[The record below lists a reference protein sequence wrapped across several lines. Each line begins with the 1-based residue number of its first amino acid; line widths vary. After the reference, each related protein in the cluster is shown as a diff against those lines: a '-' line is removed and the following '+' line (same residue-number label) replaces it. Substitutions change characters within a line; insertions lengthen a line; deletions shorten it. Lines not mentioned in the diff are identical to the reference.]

1 MRDVELEAG
10 EVPPPG
16 DPERIISGA
25 YEALDREYITN
36 KFVGQNGARNL
47 RDGLGFPEV
56 GRFILRRHQRRRADQ
71 HVDYSAS
78 SNLTFLVA
86 LTTAGG
92 GSPSRLCV

>member
-47 RDGLGFPEV
+47 RDGLGF
-56 GRFILRRHQRRRADQ
+56 LRWVDSFFDVTKDDAQINMSITRHRRI
-71 HVDYSAS
+71 
-78 SNLTFLVA
+78 
-86 LTTAGG
+86 
-92 GSPSRLCV
+92 